1 MTTLV
6 VGGSGAT
13 GRKLVDQLL
22 SSNQTVKVIV
32 RTSEKLP
39 EAWKKNEQ
47 LFIIHASVLDIGLE
61 KMAEH
66 LKDCHAVVSC
76 LGHNMSWKGIYGA
89 PRNLVTAAVDL
100 LCNAIK
106 ENALERPTK
115 LVLMNTSGNSNRDLD
130 EPISKGQKHVM
141 ALLRLLLPPHV
152 DNETAAD
159 YLRIEVGQN
168 NNLIE
173 WVAVRPDG
181 LINEDEVTE
190 YKIYPSPIRSA
201 IFEAGKISRMNVGHF
216 IAELITRKEVWDR
229 WKGQMP
235 VIYQTAQKINL

>member
-89 PRNLVTAAVDL
+89 PDLNEPQGRDRHGNPNTLTHDRRTSSLTQSTAAHSTRIELRRFD
-100 LCNAIK
+100 
-106 ENALERPTK
+106 
-115 LVLMNTSGNSNRDLD
+115 D
-130 EPISKGQKHVM
+130 E
-141 ALLRLLLPPHV
+141 LPPITVHQQPPFSSG
-152 DNETAAD
+152 AD
-159 YLRIEVGQN
+159 
-168 NNLIE
+168 
-173 WVAVRPDG
+173 
-181 LINEDEVTE
+181 
-190 YKIYPSPIRSA
+190 
-201 IFEAGKISRMNVGHF
+201 
-216 IAELITRKEVWDR
+216 
-229 WKGQMP
+229 
-235 VIYQTAQKINL
+235 